1 MNNNNN
7 NNSNNNAYTVQC
19 VLLASASFDLLVTA
33 RMAYKSKESV
43 SYAIGPENE
52 PENEPAKKVAYML
65 HCFAV
70 VIGSA
75 IALVARCCSLLF
87 VCSLSMTIVVL
98 LVKMSMPLSRNRFAS
113 SHFGNYTSSG
123 LDNASNGTL
132 WFCYCLRTSQ
142 RVCERTSGSIL
153 LRVGVTFIVFKE
165 KHRGGWCV
173 LFTA

>member
-1 MNNNNN
+1 MHTL
-7 NNSNNNAYTVQC
+7 SNVCCWRPLHSTSLSPRGWPTSQRRVYHTRSDQKTNQKTNQPRKLHTCCIASP
-19 VLLASASFDLLVTA
+19 LLSALRLLV
-33 RMAYKSKESV
+33 
-43 SYAIGPENE
+43 
-52 PENEPAKKVAYML
+52 
-65 HCFAV
+65 
-70 VIGSA
+70 
-75 IALVARCCSLLF
+75 VARCCSLLF
-87 VCSLSMTIVVL
+87 VSSLSMTIVVL

-173 LFTA
+173 LFTE